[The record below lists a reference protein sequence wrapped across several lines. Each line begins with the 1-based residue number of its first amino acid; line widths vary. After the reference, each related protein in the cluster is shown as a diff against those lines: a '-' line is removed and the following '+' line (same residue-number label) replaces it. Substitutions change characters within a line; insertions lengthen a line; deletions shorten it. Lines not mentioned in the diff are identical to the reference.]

1 MNLAFEKNKL
11 QRNLDRSGKDYD
23 FCRTPKNAFGEPVR
37 CPHPNPLPLGEGT
50 AFAKKIGTIRGLYH
64 EVSNYVA
71 LRMTDTTQER
81 KHIGQGAKKDT
92 RILCLMESV
101 KGIDLKFG
109 DFTTINGKRF
119 NVVAVTNVQEWNII
133 ADISLE
139 VVDDGNQVSL

>member
-1 MNLAFEKNKL
+1 MNTAFEKNKL

-23 FCRTPKNAFGEPVR
+23 FYRRSMNAFGEPDR
-37 CPHPNPLPLGEGT
+37 ET
-50 AFAKKIGTIRGLYH
+50 EAEKIGTIRGLYH

-101 KGIDLKFG
+101 KGIDLQFG
-109 DFTTINGKRF
+109 DYTIINGKRF
-119 NVVAVTNVQEWNII
+119 NVTTKGK
-133 ADISLE
+133 S
-139 VVDDGNQVSL
+139 S